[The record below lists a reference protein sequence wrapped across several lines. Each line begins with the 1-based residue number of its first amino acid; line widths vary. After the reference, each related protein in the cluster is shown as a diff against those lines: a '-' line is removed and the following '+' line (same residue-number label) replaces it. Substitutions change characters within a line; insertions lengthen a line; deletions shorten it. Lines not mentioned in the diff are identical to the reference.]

1 MKIRPWFLLAATA
14 AAGCG
19 GYDAPS
25 EVTNGQLVYTQP
37 APTTNNDPT
46 AIFKPLDGTYY
57 LDPSVE
63 VWNDGVQQAPAVI
76 PDTTRTTITAAMTS
90 FGYTLTSSAPIP
102 PNGSPPAGA
111 QVGMRLAYLKTTNT
125 YYYSGGYCSIYWAY
139 YYCYPGWAY
148 AGSYTTGTVLV
159 QMVDLRTGTGA
170 SPGRALWVS
179 SLYAILGTAG
189 LSNSAALNTALTR
202 AFAQSP
208 YLDTH

>member
-1 MKIRPWFLLAATA
+1 MKIRSWFSLAAIA

-37 APTTNNDPT
+37 APTTDNNPS
-46 AIFKPLDGTYY
+46 AIFKPLNSYY
-57 LDPSVE
+57 LDPSLE
-63 VWNDGVQQAPAVI
+63 VWKDGVQQLPQAVPSSTVSVI
-76 PDTTRTTITAAMTS
+76 TTRMGT
-90 FGYTLTSSAPIP
+90 FGYTQQTTNP
-102 PNGSPPAGA
+102 P
-111 QVGMRLAYLKTTNT
+111 VGQTPNADVGLRLAYLQTTNT

-148 AGSYTTGTVLV
+148 AGSYTTGTVLI

-189 LSNSAALNTALTR
+189 LSNSGALNTALTR